1 MHRRDFLAG
10 AAALCG
16 AGLVRPARAE
26 TGSVSV
32 ARGFAIP
39 HLPVMVMEHQS
50 LFRKHLDAAGLAS
63 VATEWVTLGSGSV
76 MNDALISGNLS
87 FATGGPP
94 PMLTLWSRTKG
105 TPMEVR
111 GVCNQAIMP
120 MYLNTKNSGVR
131 SIEDFTEKDRIA
143 VSAIKVSI
151 QAIIVQMAAAQKF
164 GMDAY
169 DRLDELTV
177 GMNAVDATTAL
188 RSDQSPVTANV
199 SLPPFQYQELKLPN
213 IHKVLS
219 SYDVVGEPH
228 TFSMVWT
235 TRQFQQQNPGI
246 YKAFLAAIT
255 EATDLIRSDKP
266 KAAQIYLDVTG
277 AKDSLEETLALLN
290 NPEIEF
296 TTVPKGTFRLAEFM
310 HSIGTLEADA
320 ESWKDYF
327 FEDIHSL
334 PGS

>member
-10 AAALCG
+10 AAVLCG
-16 AGLVRPARAE
+16 AGLVYPARAE
-26 TGSVSV
+26 TSSVSI

-50 LFRKHLDAAGLAS
+50 LLRKHLDAAGLDS

-76 MNDALISGNLS
+76 MNDALISGNLA

-94 PMLTLWSRTKG
+94 PMLTLWSRTRG

-120 MYLNTKNSGVR
+120 MYLNTRNSSIH
-131 SIEDFTEKDRIA
+131 SIEDFTETDRIA

-151 QAIIVQMAAAQKF
+151 QAIIVQMAAAKKF

-169 DRLDELTV
+169 SRLDELTV

-199 SLPPFQYQELKLPN
+199 SLPPFQYQELKMPG

-235 TRQFQQQNPGI
+235 TRRFQQQNPAI
-246 YKAFLAAIT
+246 YKAFLDAIT
-255 EATDLIRSDKP
+255 EATALIRNDKA

-277 AKDSLEETLALLN
+277 AKDSFEETLALLN
-290 NPEIEF
+290 DPEIEF
-296 TTVPKGTFRLAEFM
+296 TTVPKGTLRLAKFM
-310 HSIGTLEADA
+310 HSIGTLEAPPI
-320 ESWKDYF
+320 SWKDYF
-327 FEDIHSL
+327 FEDIHAL